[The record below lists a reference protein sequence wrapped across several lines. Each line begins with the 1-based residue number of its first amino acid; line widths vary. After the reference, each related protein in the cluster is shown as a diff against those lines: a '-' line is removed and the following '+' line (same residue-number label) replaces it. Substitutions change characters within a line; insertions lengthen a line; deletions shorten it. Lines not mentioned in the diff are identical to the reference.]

1 MQIDSPMDHCLLL
14 RVGVIAEGNRC
25 LSIVRLINSIKP
37 SRLRLQI
44 VGLAPISKS
53 VACLKFA
60 GEQGIQIFENYRELI
75 RMETLDLVLE
85 LSGDPRILGDVVAH
99 KPPSVGVL
107 DSQASMLIFDIARQ
121 SEHVAQKESE
131 ISLATSFASAMLEA
145 SPDGVMVLDRD
156 FKIIRCNNSPLI
168 TRGRPRAAII
178 GKYCFE
184 VLHGTLGRCDGES
197 RICPIQETLVTKR
210 PARAVHE
217 ITTDDGEVRTCHVSS
232 YPLINQLGE
241 IVQFVEVIRDITQE
255 LSERVERRTRDIKND
270 LSRVVQEDRLAS
282 LGRLVASVCH
292 EINNPIASIVTFN
305 KLILSYLRD
314 DTLPPEG
321 LTAFSQYLELSVK
334 EALRCGDIVKSLL
347 SFARQKNIEPTHVD
361 LVEMVNTIMM
371 LVAHQL
377 DMAQVASEVDLPPP
391 PFTVWGDQ
399 ALIQQC
405 LMNLI
410 FNAMEATPE
419 GGRITIQGE
428 RDGDANKVRL
438 TIADTGQGISEE
450 DVPRIFEPFFS
461 TKNAGKGVG
470 LGLSMVYG
478 IIREHNGTI
487 EVDSAPG
494 KGTAFKIVLPIQ
506 PQMTE

>member
-1 MQIDSPMDHCLLL
+1 
-14 RVGVIAEGNRC
+14 
-25 LSIVRLINSIKP
+25 
-37 SRLRLQI
+37 
-44 VGLAPISKS
+44 
-53 VACLKFA
+53 
-60 GEQGIQIFENYRELI
+60 
-75 RMETLDLVLE
+75 
-85 LSGDPRILGDVVAH
+85 
-99 KPPSVGVL
+99 
-107 DSQASMLIFDIARQ
+107 
-121 SEHVAQKESE
+121 
-131 ISLATSFASAMLEA
+131 
-145 SPDGVMVLDRD
+145 
-156 FKIIRCNNSPLI
+156 
-168 TRGRPRAAII
+168 
-178 GKYCFE
+178 
-184 VLHGTLGRCDGES
+184 
-197 RICPIQETLVTKR
+197 VTKR